1 VVEKIKAKTDIY
13 LMMTVMKVNADITTI
28 TASLRG
34 RPLILVIMFVETFKT
49 DVIVVIS
56 NLIICLTS
64 CDPIIFSIMVRLLIL
79 KISLEEIKGKSF
91 TNKYE

>member
-1 VVEKIKAKTDIY
+1 
-13 LMMTVMKVNADITTI
+13 MMTVMKVNADITTI
-28 TASLRG
+28 TASLIR
-34 RPLILVIMFVETFKT
+34 RPVILVMFVETFKT

-56 NLIICLTS
+56 NVIICLMS
-64 CDPIIFSIMVRLLIL
+64 CDPIIFSIMVSLLIL

>member
-28 TASLRG
+28 TASLIR
-34 RPLILVIMFVETFKT
+34 RPVILVMFVETFKT

-56 NLIICLTS
+56 NVIICLMS
-64 CDPIIFSIMVRLLIL
+64 CDPIIFSIMVSLLIL